1 MLDFLYGN
9 KSNIKDMKLMDKYFN
24 KYKRKYL
31 HWKWQRR
38 WNKAWSISCHKAYDF
53 YNEYIDACS
62 PWYYFWNELEGLK
75 NK

>member
-1 MLDFLYGN
+1 MELIN
-9 KSNIKDMKLMDKYFN
+9 KYFN

-38 WNKAWSISCHKAYDF
+38 WNNAWSISCHKAYDL
-53 YNEYIDACS
+53 YSECIDAAF
-62 PWYYFWNELEGLK
+62 PWYYFWNELKGLK

>member
-1 MLDFLYGN
+1 
-9 KSNIKDMKLMDKYFN
+9 MKLIDKYFN

-38 WNKAWSISCHKAYDF
+38 WNKAWAISCWKAHAF
-53 YNEYIDACS
+53 YSEYTDANY
-62 PWYYFWNELEGLK
+62 PEYYFWNELEGLK

>member
-1 MLDFLYGN
+1 
-9 KSNIKDMKLMDKYFN
+9 MKLIDKYFN

-38 WNKAWSISCHKAYDF
+38 WNKAWSISCHKAYDL
-53 YNEYIDACS
+53 YSEYIDACS